1 MRLLLFKTI
10 FNEIMKKV
18 FTFICL
24 VFICLSLNAQDLRFY
39 DLPPV
44 DSLNHSSI
52 TKLSVISYQ
61 FSDKDEGKRSF
72 KKWLGD
78 KFFRENFL
86 YVKKANY
93 FFTLDPLFDNYLGKD
108 FISNKNIWGNT
119 RGLRAQGIID
129 LGTNQSPSP
138 VGEGLGERFK
148 DKRLEFSTTY
158 FESQSIFTPYLDS
171 IVSTNR
177 VVPGQMYYRGSG
189 AAMDHSLATGW
200 LRYVPNKIFSFEAG
214 HGKNYFGNG
223 YRSLLLSDAAP
234 YYPYFRIDTKIW
246 KIHYVNLWAEFQD
259 MNYWQEYGEVYQ
271 KKYGAFHYLSFA
283 ATDRLELSLFEVINW
298 QGRDSTHYRNFEIN
312 YLNPIIMLRPI
323 EWTIGSADNVIMGA
337 GFSYKFKEATYVY
350 GQFVLDEINMSAL
363 RKGNFGSAS
372 NKMGWQAGFKTWIPM
387 NFFKPETRNPKPETV
402 NFIYLQSEL
411 NSVRP
416 YTYSHITSKS
426 NYGHLNQ
433 SLAHPLGANF
443 MEWISFV
450 RLHLDRF
457 VIEGRYSWAMFGSDT
472 EDSNYGHNIYLP
484 YTEHEFDNEV
494 FIGNGILNH
503 LTYKTLTASY
513 QFNPVS
519 NFNIFISLTDRRQIV
534 ELNQKR
540 DFIVQFGVRSSVR
553 NLYYDY

>member
-1 MRLLLFKTI
+1 
-10 FNEIMKKV
+10 MKKV

-44 DSLNHSSI
+44 DSLNHSSLK
-52 TKLSVISYQ
+52 KLSVVSFQ
-61 FSDKDEGKRSF
+61 FSEETQGRRDF

-119 RGLRAQGIID
+119 RGIRAQGIIN
-129 LGTNQSPSP
+129 LTSPKATGSNCHP
-138 VGEGLGERFK
+138 DESQDPTAQYHANISTPK
-148 DKRLEFSTTY
+148 LEFSTTY

-177 VVPGQMYYRGSG
+177 VVPGQMHYRGSG

-337 GFSYKFKEATYVY
+337 GFSYKFKEATYLY
-350 GQFVLDEINMSAL
+350 GQFVLDEVSIGDL
-363 RKGNFGSAS
+363 KKGNIGSAR
-372 NKMGWQAGFKTWIPM
+372 NKMGWQVGVKTWIPL
-387 NFFKPETRNPKPETV
+387 FLPKDERRKTKDEKY
-402 NFIYLQSEL
+402 IYLQSEL

-457 VIEGRYSWAMFGSDT
+457 VIEGRYSWAKFGSDT